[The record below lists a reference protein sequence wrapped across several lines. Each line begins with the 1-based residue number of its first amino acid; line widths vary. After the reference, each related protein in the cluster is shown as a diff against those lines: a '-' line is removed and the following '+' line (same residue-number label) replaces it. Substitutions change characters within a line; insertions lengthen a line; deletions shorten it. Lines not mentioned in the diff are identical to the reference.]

1 MAKPRS
7 RYYMCINND
16 GYPSSLEPRKVYVAI
31 PDKAAAVKGF
41 LRIIDESGEDYL
53 YPLSRFVAIEVPR
66 QAKAAFADVA

>member
-1 MAKPRS
+1 
-7 RYYMCINND
+7 MCINND